1 MNTFKFP
8 LDINIVS
15 FLTIKECVDIKC
27 LSKDSTKYVYYQVSN
42 LKHNASNVIKRF
54 LKKTHYLFETS
65 KKIDGD
71 IIISYLF
78 KNKNSLLY
86 KRLKFISVNLLYM
99 NEYNVNDA
107 NSFIQGLN
115 VEYKQSLIQ
124 KYITVDI
131 QKTYSKYDLHKI
143 LTKMNVNDIFYIGF

>member
-1 MNTFKFP
+1 
-8 LDINIVS
+8 
-15 FLTIKECVDIKC
+15 
-27 LSKDSTKYVYYQVSN
+27 
-42 LKHNASNVIKRF
+42 
-54 LKKTHYLFETS
+54 
-65 KKIDGD
+65 
-71 IIISYLF
+71 
-78 KNKNSLLY
+78 
-86 KRLKFISVNLLYM
+86 M